1 MARRD
6 ESLLL
11 CFMLLLPGAAGLLV
25 VNHPGPVCGV
35 KGSTLTLPCTFSTLK
50 SVSEGGREVLVKIQR
65 VVWCQNHAICQGS
78 TPSVYDS
85 ESERRS
91 NPRYRYL
98 GDKEGNCTL
107 QITDLQETDD
117 ATLRFRVEA
126 DHSSATFTGLPGVRV
141 TVRDGIP
148 MQIKNS
154 SEADALLCTALCTFH
169 HLEVTWFRDG
179 HALPQSGPSLRL
191 SALTAKD
198 SGNYTCALKD
208 DPRTT
213 SLPYSLQ
220 VEAAGGGG
228 GHLLPLIVSVVGGV
242 LLAVALLLFCI
253 LRRRRAAAGGGEE
266 EQKSGGAGGGGGHR
280 LQLSGR

>member
-1 MARRD
+1 MAVWD
-6 ESLLL
+6 KKVSWSFMVLLA
-11 CFMLLLPGAAGLLV
+11 GAAGLTV
-25 VNHPGPVCGV
+25 VNYPGPVCGV

-65 VVWCQNHAICQGS
+65 VVWCQNQDICQGS

-220 VEAAGGGG
+220 VEAAGGGKHMDPMLVVRLVLFTLHTALILTVTSILIRRMCVWKKLKG
-228 GHLLPLIVSVVGGV
+228 VPEPL
-242 LLAVALLLFCI
+242 A
-253 LRRRRAAAGGGEE
+253 EE
-266 EQKSGGAGGGGGHR
+266 VPSGNHP
-280 LQLSGR
+280 S